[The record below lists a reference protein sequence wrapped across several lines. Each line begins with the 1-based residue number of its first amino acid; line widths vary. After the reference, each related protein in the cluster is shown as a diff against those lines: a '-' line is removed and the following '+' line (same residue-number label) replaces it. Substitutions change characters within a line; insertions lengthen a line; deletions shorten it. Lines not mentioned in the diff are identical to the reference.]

1 MAKIIK
7 ANKTERLIEQV
18 SSLVGAGKTVVLE
31 SVDFSNANR
40 DKTCLEVDFP
50 ILPINEVAVIEGN
63 ADKPIY
69 QVSKYWARRSSS
81 VFRALL
87 LAAASKAPDTEKQA
101 GALIWKSFYGNHQKN
116 EAFRKLKV
124 ADIFMGGGTTLVE
137 AARLGMEV
145 YGNDLNPMAWFVVK
159 SELANAKIGEVKDLL
174 ANINRDVFSAT
185 KPYFA
190 QDCPRGHKGVW
201 HRASTGEPMPES
213 FDPYKL
219 SPSERVNYDYIGPEL
234 IYTFWA
240 KHGPCQAPGCGHR
253 TPLMNTPIFAT
264 KTLQVK
270 AWKDFTCSCGKSFD
284 VERQSARMA
293 PGEPFVV
300 AEDESPFA
308 IMDDQ
313 GNFTCPLCGVVHKD
327 HKAYVTG
334 ESINLGKSSAKKID
348 LTLMVHPDWLKGSP
362 DVDENGAPLGG
373 RADDNADDTN
383 RWYRERS
390 QHLGFFEIRGPVP
403 ETIVCPNSGR
413 SFQTNIGTAPMK
425 QTADGLQPKK
435 ATFACQESTCGRES
449 DVLAA
454 VRVSGRTGPM
464 AAYAYHVHCPQC
476 EANGDPYSGRSFV
489 PARETK
495 SLEAAEVEW
504 ASRKNADLAGFWP
517 TSLLSEGWKTHKW
530 GIPDHGYT
538 HYWKMFNTRQLLV
551 LSQLGKAITS
561 SHSYAWEA
569 REALLGA
576 FQQYIRNE
584 NLLCFWNES
593 ADKMEPHFSGNNY
606 SLKARPI
613 ENNLNGKIGR
623 GNWRACAEGVIESL
637 EWRKLP
643 WERVTKTELARV
655 SKDTAKELKQA
666 KSAKV
671 PIGDSV
677 LDNIHLSCGSS
688 TDLSH
693 IQTENIDL
701 VITDPPFSELVQ
713 YSELSDFFYVWL
725 APLLREKYP
734 DIFTSPFT
742 PKSLE
747 AVENPYRQ
755 GKDEAKG
762 FYQRLLTEC
771 WKEAYRILKPG
782 GILAFTFHH
791 SEDGPWVQVLESL
804 FSAGFYLEATYPI
817 RGDESKGESQ
827 FGSMK
832 VEYDIVHVCRKRMG
846 DPEQISWARLRRRI
860 VNDIQQLKT
869 LLEQHQENGLPK
881 ADLEVIKRGKAL
893 EYFSRHYGNVFVEK
907 GREFTLAEALAG
919 IRSLLDEDDN
929 SAAAPPV
936 IAEAYTRQFLRI
948 FDNTMIVKRDQMLK
962 SLQGTA
968 IDTDV
973 FEKLGWCKEDKKA
986 KQFTLVA
993 PLDFALAWRGKPRKG
1008 MSRDMDQSLF
1018 LIGACYPDSGIRVE
1032 DTLNNTN
1039 FDPHP
1044 AVSDLLQWMS
1054 IRGGSPELRRAS
1066 QTAKQLFDNW
1076 LARNKE
1082 KHIEQLKLFDLSS
1095 EAL

>member
-7 ANKTERLIEQV
+7 ANKADRLIEQV
-18 SSLVGAGKTVVLE
+18 ALLVGAGKSVVLE
-31 SVDFSNANR
+31 SVDFSNADR

-69 QVSKYWARRSSS
+69 QISKYWARRSSS

-87 LAAASKAPDTEKQA
+87 LAAAAKAPGTEKQA
-101 GALIWKSFYGNHQKN
+101 GAMIWKSFYGNHQKN
-116 EAFRKLKV
+116 EAFSKIKV

-159 SELANAKIGEVKDLL
+159 SELANTSASEVKNLL
-174 ANINRDVFSAT
+174 ADVNANVFRAT
-185 KPYFA
+185 RPYFA

-201 HRASTGEPMPES
+201 HRIATGESMPEG
-213 FDPYKL
+213 FDPFTL
-219 SPSERVNYDYIGPEL
+219 SLSERSEYDYSGPEL

-253 TPLMNTPIFAT
+253 TPLMNTPVFAT
-264 KTLQVK
+264 KTLPVK
-270 AWKDFTCSCGKSFD
+270 AWRDYTCACGKTFD
-284 VERQSARMA
+284 IERHSARMA

-300 AEDESPFA
+300 AADESPFA
-308 IMDDQ
+308 VMEEQ
-313 GNFTCPLCGVVHKD
+313 GSFTCPHCGAVHHD
-327 HKAYVTG
+327 HKAYLTG
-334 ESINLGKSSAKKID
+334 ESMNLGNSTTKPID

-362 DVDENGAPLGG
+362 SVDGEGAPLGG
-373 RADDNADDTN
+373 RADDNAKDTN

-390 QHLGFFEIRGPVP
+390 KKLGFIEIRGQVP
-403 ETIVCPNSGR
+403 ETIICPSTGR
-413 SFQTNIGTAPMK
+413 AFPTNIGTAPMK
-425 QTADGLQPKK
+425 QTAAGLQPKK

-449 DVLAA
+449 DVLTA
-454 VRVSGRTGPM
+454 VRSSGMTGPM
-464 AAYAYHVHCPQC
+464 AAYAYHVYCPHCDAAG
-476 EANGDPYSGRSFV
+476 EPYSGRSFV
-489 PARETK
+489 PARATNP
-495 SLEAAEVEW
+495 LEVAEKEW
-504 ASRKNADLAGFWP
+504 AERKDGDLNGFWP
-517 TSLLSEGWKTHKW
+517 KDPLSNGWKTHKW

-538 HYWKMFNTRQLLV
+538 HYWKMFNSRQLLV
-551 LSQLGKAITS
+551 LAQLAKAIATCS
-561 SHSYAWEA
+561 NHAWDSKEA
-569 REALLGA
+569 VLGA

-584 NLLCFWNES
+584 NLLCFWDQGY
-593 ADKMEPHFSGNNY
+593 DKLVPHFSGNNY
-606 SLKARPI
+606 SLKAKPV
-613 ENNLNGKIGR
+613 ENNFMARLGR
-623 GNWRACAEGVIESL
+623 GNWGSCAEGLIEAL
-637 EWRKLP
+637 AWRENP
-643 WERVTKTELARV
+643 WERITKTELARG
-655 SKDTAKELKQA
+655 SKDLAKDLKQA
-666 KSAKV
+666 KSMKIDV
-671 PIGDSV
+671 GDRV
-677 LDNIHLSCGSS
+677 LDNVHLSCGSS

-693 IQTENIDL
+693 IPTENIDL

-725 APLLREKYP
+725 APLLKEKYP
-734 DIFTSPFT
+734 DIFAGAFT

-755 GKDEAKG
+755 GKDDAKG

-832 VEYDIVHVCRKRMG
+832 VEYDIVHVCRKRIG
-846 DPEQISWARLRRRI
+846 EQEQISWARLRRRI
-860 VNDIQQLKT
+860 VNDVQQLKT

-893 EYFSRHYGNVFVEK
+893 EYFSRHYGNVYVEK

-919 IRSLLDEDDN
+919 IRALLDEDDS
-929 SAAAPPV
+929 SASAPPV

-948 FDNTMIVKRDQMLK
+948 FDNAVIVKRDQMLK

-986 KQFTLVA
+986 KHFALA
-993 PLDFALAWRGKPRKG
+993 SPLDFALAWRGKPRKG

-1032 DTLNNTN
+1032 DTLNNSN
-1039 FDPHP
+1039 FEPHP

-1054 IRGGSPELRRAS
+1054 LRGGSLELRRAA
-1066 QTAKQLFDNW
+1066 QTAKLLFDNW

-1082 KHIEQLKLFDLSS
+1082 KHVEQLKLFDLS
-1095 EAL
+1095 ETL